1 MKLIDKK
8 LNFLRPI
15 KTPNLMRFGEK
26 SDGGYVVDSEIMKN
40 TNTLITFGLG
50 PNWKFELDYLIA
62 NETNKV
68 HIYDHTVNSSPYIRR
83 IIKYIR
89 RFITFKTNLEGL
101 LAPIKHFNSFKKFLN
116 HKRVKYFKENIS
128 YPILKPIDTDIDKVF
143 SRISNNESVIIKCDI
158 EGSEYD
164 IIDQILKYS
173 EKINM
178 LIFEFHWIFS
188 PDKSSYIGSY
198 KDDKFHGEG
207 SYTYGDGTKYT
218 GEFKNGLP
226 NGKGTYEYQDGSKYE
241 SEFKDGKGSGEKGI
255 YIPTFKEEIFY
266 ESITKLQRDFEIT
279 HLHGNNHFPITHTGL
294 PMIAEMTLVNKKLM
308 PQSKEFVYNLPLK
321 GLDYPNQPFKEEV
334 ILSFD
339 KE

>member
-1 MKLIDKK
+1 MKHIDQK

-15 KTPNLMRFGEK
+15 KTPNLVRFGEE

-50 PNWKFELDYLIA
+50 PNWKFELDYLNT
-62 NETNKV
+62 NENNKV
-68 HIYDHTVNSSPYIRR
+68 HIYDHTVSSYPYIKK
-83 IIKYIR
+83 ILKYVR
-89 RFITFKTNLEGL
+89 RFLTLRTNAEGL
-101 LAPIKHFNSFKKFLN
+101 LTPIKALNNFKNFLN

-128 YPILKPIDTDIDKVF
+128 YPMLNAIDTDVDKVF
-143 SRISNNESVIIKCDI
+143 SRIGSNKKVIIKCDI

-188 PDKSSYIGSY
+188 PDKSSYTGNY
-198 KDDKFHGEG
+198 KDDKFHGNG
-207 SYTYGDGTKYT
+207 SYLYGDGTRYT

-226 NGKGTYEYQDGSKYE
+226 NGKGTYIYQDGSKYE
-241 SEFKDGKGSGEKGI
+241 SEFKDGKGSGKKGI

-266 ESITKLQRDFEIT
+266 ESIRKLQRIFDIT
-279 HLHGNNHFPITHTGL
+279 HLHGNNHFPVTRTGL
-294 PMIAEMTLVNKKLM
+294 PMIIEMTLVNKKLM
-308 PQSKEFVYNLPLK
+308 PELKEFLCNLPIK
-321 GLDYPNQPFKEEV
+321 NLDYPNQPYKDDL

-339 KE
+339 K

>member
-15 KTPNLMRFGEK
+15 KTPHLARFGEK

-40 TNTLITFGLG
+40 TNTLISFGLG
-50 PNWKFELDYLIA
+50 PNWKFELDYLSK
-62 NETNKV
+62 NVNNKV
-68 HIYDHTVNSSPYIRR
+68 HIYDHTITIYPYIKR

-89 RFITFKTNLEGL
+89 RFITFKTNIEGL
-101 LAPIKHFNSFKKFLN
+101 LAPIKAFSNLKKFLN
-116 HKRVKYFKENIS
+116 NKRVKYFKENIS

-143 SRISNNESVIIKCDI
+143 SRVNSHENVIIKCDI

-173 EKINM
+173 EKIDM

-198 KDDKFHGEG
+198 KDDKFHGNG
-207 SYTYGDGTKYT
+207 SYTYGDGTKYI

-226 NGKGTYEYQDGSKYE
+226 NGKGTYVYQNGSKYE
-241 SEFKDGKGSGEKGI
+241 SEFKNGKGSGEKGI

-266 ESITKLQRDFEIT
+266 KSIKKLQKNFEIT
-279 HLHGNNHFPITHTGL
+279 HLHGNNHFPLTKTGL
-294 PMIAEMTLVNKKLM
+294 PMIIEMTLVNKKLM
-308 PQSKEFVYNLPLK
+308 PELKEFVYNLPLK
-321 GLDYPNQPFKEEV
+321 GLDYPNQPFKDDV
-334 ILSFD
+334 VLSFD
-339 KE
+339 K

>member
-1 MKLIDKK
+1 MKFIDKK
-8 LNFLRPI
+8 LNFLRPV
-15 KTPNLMRFGEK
+15 KTANLSRFGEK
-26 SDGGYVVDSEIMKN
+26 SDGGYVVDSTIMKN

-101 LAPIKHFNSFKKFLN
+101 LTPIKHFNSFKKFLN
-116 HKRVKYFKENIS
+116 HKRVNFFKESIS
-128 YPILKPIDTDIDKVF
+128 YPALKVIDTDIDKVF
-143 SRISNNESVIIKCDI
+143 SRIGNNENVIIKCDI

-173 EKINM
+173 KKINM

-198 KDDKFHGEG
+198 KDDKFHGNG
-207 SYTYGDGTKYT
+207 SYTYGDGTNYT
-218 GEFKNGLP
+218 GKFKNGLP
-226 NGKGTYEYQDGSKYE
+226 NGKGTYVYQDGSKYE
-241 SEFKDGKGSGEKGI
+241 TEFKDGKGSDEKGI
-255 YIPTFKEEIFY
+255 YIPTFNEEIFY
-266 ESITKLQRDFEIT
+266 ESIKKLQRNFDIT
-279 HLHGNNHFPITHTGL
+279 HLHGNNHNPVNEAGFPHA
-294 PMIAEMTLVNKKLM
+294 AEITLVNKKLM
-308 PQSKEFVYNLPLK
+308 PELKEFVHNLPLK
-321 GLDYPNQPFKEEV
+321 GLDYPNQPFKDDI
-334 ILSFD
+334 ILSFE
-339 KE
+339 K